1 MKIRRARLLAALALL
16 AALGAVLA
24 VQILRGQAAAA
35 DQARTR
41 LENTRRLWTAS
52 LLAAANPASSYA
64 AVTVPGGA
72 RWVELLTSA
81 GVPVPALTA
90 GEPGFD
96 LAGYRLVVVAIP
108 AQADALAREGK
119 AVVLLDMRGVQLQ
132 AAAIRWKDLRLPLA
146 DASVHRLD
154 AAQDERPWLQSE
166 NGDTVAAWRRV
177 GNGIVLRIA
186 FDLAAWLYTLRQGD
200 PARVGQDS
208 DHNGTVQPIDLLPEL
223 APELLERPFADEMID
238 DLLATLEAGLACP
251 LPRSAGLPAG
261 RPTVVLTSDQDYADD
276 EFVLHMAD
284 VLEKNSFRA
293 TFMLTHRGL
302 GAPPDLNVG
311 AGKPATLA
319 HDTVTELL
327 AAGHGLGVH
336 PSLRTVDDLG
346 RVTEAIAELTASRPL
361 VARNHWARWPGYL
374 EVPAAEARAGIA
386 MDLNFLRVCS
396 GAGPCA
402 GFLGGAARPVRFV
415 DPAGIALPIL
425 QQPTAVD
432 DASLRTQLPAEAK
445 IAAAVLGDR
454 IAQLLPRATTVQAP
468 LVINAHPIYFPVASD
483 WLAPLLAAN
492 VQVLSAEQWLD
503 FLARRRLGR
512 IASPSCA
519 APPILGLEPGVVLR

>member
-1 MKIRRARLLAALALL
+1 
-16 AALGAVLA
+16 VLA

-52 LLAAANPASSYA
+52 LVAAANPASSYA

-72 RWVELLTSA
+72 RWVELLASA

-96 LAGYRLVVVAIP
+96 LAGYRLVVGAIP
-108 AQADALAREGK
+108 AQADALARDGK
-119 AVVLLDMRGVQLQ
+119 AVVLLDMRGVRLQ

-166 NGDTVAAWRRV
+166 DGETVAAWRRV

-319 HDTVTELL
+319 RDTVTELL

-374 EVPAAEARAGIA
+374 EVPAAEVRAGIA

-432 DASLRTQLPAEAK
+432 DASLRTQSPAEAK

-483 WLAPLLAAN
+483 WLAPLLAAK
-492 VQVLSAEQWLD
+492 VQVISAEQWLD

-519 APPILGLEPGVVLR
+519 APPVLRLEPGVVLR

>member
-1 MKIRRARLLAALALL
+1 
-16 AALGAVLA
+16 
-24 VQILRGQAAAA
+24 
-35 DQARTR
+35 
-41 LENTRRLWTAS
+41 
-52 LLAAANPASSYA
+52 
-64 AVTVPGGA
+64 
-72 RWVELLTSA
+72 
-81 GVPVPALTA
+81 
-90 GEPGFD
+90 
-96 LAGYRLVVVAIP
+96 
-108 AQADALAREGK
+108 
-119 AVVLLDMRGVQLQ
+119 
-132 AAAIRWKDLRLPLA
+132 
-146 DASVHRLD
+146 
-154 AAQDERPWLQSE
+154 
-166 NGDTVAAWRRV
+166 
-177 GNGIVLRIA
+177 
-186 FDLAAWLYTLRQGD
+186 
-200 PARVGQDS
+200 
-208 DHNGTVQPIDLLPEL
+208 
-223 APELLERPFADEMID
+223 MID

-319 HDTVTELL
+319 RDTVTELL

-402 GFLGGAARPVRFV
+402 GFLGGAARPGTIDSDYRGEVSVILYNFGDEDFV
-415 DPAGIALPIL
+415 I
-425 QQPTAVD
+425 
-432 DASLRTQLPAEAK
+432 RR
-445 IAAAVLGDR
+445 GDR

-483 WLAPLLAAN
+483 WLAPLLAAK

-519 APPILGLEPGVVLR
+519 APPILRLEPGVVLR